1 MKDKL
6 IDLALMIVGG
16 VAIVVIL
23 FWLKTQGYITF
34 L

>member
-1 MKDKL
+1 MRDKL
-6 IDLALMIVGG
+6 IDLVLMVFGG